1 MLLDRMISEQ
11 VKKPAEQH
19 LIEMRMNRDAW
30 EKKALLR
37 AIYQRFYLLIREQ
50 LATNT
55 DAETVELG
63 SGIGAIKAV
72 IPECVT
78 TDIFPNPWLDRVE
91 NAYALNFA
99 EESIG
104 NLILFDVFHHLEFPG
119 TALTE
124 FARVLRPA
132 GRVVIFEPG
141 LGVLGRFVYNAFH
154 HEPVG
159 EREPIRW
166 LAPDGSDLRNAG
178 YYAAQG
184 NAWRLF
190 VRNELGQPLDDW
202 TIRTAKP
209 IVSTAYLASGGF
221 SKPSFYPD
229 ATLPLAI
236 ALDRLLSCLPR
247 IFATRL
253 LVVLER
259 TETRAKSYG
268 K

>member
-1 MLLDRMISEQ
+1 M
-11 VKKPAEQH
+11 
-19 LIEMRMNRDAW
+19 
-30 EKKALLR
+30 
-37 AIYQRFYLLIREQ
+37 
-50 LATNT
+50 
-55 DAETVELG
+55 
-63 SGIGAIKAV
+63 
-72 IPECVT
+72 
-78 TDIFPNPWLDRVE
+78 
-91 NAYALNFA
+91 
-99 EESIG
+99 
-104 NLILFDVFHHLEFPG
+104 FHHLEFPG
-119 TALTE
+119 TALAE
-124 FARVLRPA
+124 FARVLRPG

-141 LGVLGRFVYNAFH
+141 LGVLGRFVYSAFH

-166 LAPDGSDLRNAG
+166 FAPNGLDLQKSG

-209 IVSTAYLASGGF
+209 IVSAAYLASGGF

-229 ATLPLAI
+229 AALPLAI

-247 IFATRL
+247 VFATRL
-253 LVVLER
+253 LVVLEK
-259 TETRAKSYG
+259 TKTRAMSYG

>member
-1 MLLDRMISEQ
+1 MISEQ
-11 VKKPAEQH
+11 VKKPVEQH
-19 LIEMRMNRDAW
+19 LIEMRLNRDAW

-37 AIYQRFYLLIREQ
+37 AIYQRFYHLIREQ

-55 DAETVELG
+55 CAETVELG

-99 EESIG
+99 DESIG

-119 TALTE
+119 TALAE
-124 FARVLRPA
+124 FARVLRPG

-141 LGVLGRFVYNAFH
+141 LGVLGRFVYNTFH

-159 EREPIRW
+159 EREQIRW
-166 LAPDGSDLRNAG
+166 FAPDGSDLQNAAVLRSSG
-178 YYAAQG
+178 E
-184 NAWRLF
+184 RLAPF
-190 VRNELGQPLDDW
+190 CPATNCGQPLNDW

-236 ALDRLLSCLPR
+236 R
-247 IFATRL
+247 F
-253 LVVLER
+253 
-259 TETRAKSYG
+259 G
-268 K
+268 

>member
-1 MLLDRMISEQ
+1 MASEQ
-11 VKKPAEQH
+11 VNKPVEQH
-19 LIEMRMNRDAW
+19 LIEMRLNRSSW
-30 EKKALLR
+30 KRKAPLR
-37 AIYQRFYLLIREQ
+37 TIYQGFYRLIKEH
-50 LATNT
+50 LCLHTN
-55 DAETVELG
+55 AQTVELG
-63 SGIGAIKAV
+63 SGIGAIKEV

-91 NAYALNFA
+91 NAYTLSFA
-99 EESIG
+99 DASVG

-119 TALTE
+119 TALAE
-124 FARVLRPA
+124 FARVLRPG

-166 LAPDGSDLRNAG
+166 FAPKGSDLQNVA

-184 NAWRLF
+184 NAWRIF
-190 VRNELGQPLDDW
+190 VRNDLSRVLDEW
-202 TIRTAKP
+202 IIRVVKP
-209 IVSTAYLASGGF
+209 VVSIAYLASGGF
-221 SKPSFYPD
+221 SKPSFCPD
-229 ATLPLAI
+229 GMLPLAM
-236 ALDRLLSCLPR
+236 ALDRFLSCLPQ

-253 LVVLER
+253 LVVLEK
-259 TETRAKSYG
+259 TENCSLSYG